1 MQAKRAAC
9 QLFRRLGCLENMGEA
24 GRGRLSR
31 SHGRHGSR
39 QSGVPALGAL
49 KQQNRGQP
57 VVELSFMRPATT
69 TISLVFS
76 WSSIPEGLAILSKGF
91 HHVSPMPAN
100 PGDARF

>member
-1 MQAKRAAC
+1 
-9 QLFRRLGCLENMGEA
+9 
-24 GRGRLSR
+24 
-31 SHGRHGSR
+31 
-39 QSGVPALGAL
+39 VPALGAL

-91 HHVSPMPAN
+91 HHVSPLPAN